1 MIPKEYKNKKTKLTA
16 TITNEV
22 DDLLDLEARETGNK
36 SFIVEKALRNYY
48 KLPLFTET
56 KETEKLAS

>member
-1 MIPKEYKNKKTKLTA
+1 MITKSDKNKKVKLTA

-22 DDLLDLEARETGNK
+22 DDLLDQEARETGNK

-48 KLPLFTET
+48 KLPLYTT
-56 KETEKLAS
+56 QTEKLAS